1 MNETANTLEGSA
13 SYQRLSQQQ
22 SLDEILETAMGF
34 EQAARDF
41 YTDLFDR
48 VSKPLRGL
56 VQTLA
61 DEEAEHYNL
70 FMLLRERSD
79 IQQHI
84 GERINTPASDHE
96 FSDYTQLPELG
107 DQPTDQEV
115 LRYALGREQAAMQ
128 QYTSLARAAPQG
140 PIADLFE
147 YLAKEELQHLQ
158 KLEKLYQDILHRGAD

>member
-79 IQQHI
+79 IQQYI
-84 GERINTPASDHE
+84 GERIKTPASDQE

-107 DQPTDQEV
+107 DQPSDRQV
-115 LRYALGREQAAMQ
+115 LRYAMGREQAAMQ
-128 QYTSLARAAPQG
+128 QYTTLAREAPPG
-140 PIADLFE
+140 PIADLFQ
-147 YLAKEELQHLQ
+147 YLANEEQVLLK
-158 KLEKLYQDILHRGAD
+158 KLEKQYYEIDPGA